1 MILRHSCKVRSIK
14 AQLVTKEYYDHFYDI
29 VSCHEFFYAMSQAK
43 QQLQGTM
50 PGLETRCFQEE
61 FTLPMKRNIFGLL
74 TIPIQINGK
83 KLTFIIDTGAQ
94 ISGIKEYVG
103 KKLQLKETQGSVTI
117 GSIGGKQ
124 KSMKGVM
131 ADVLTLG
138 ALEYRSFPLIALHDS
153 DFSLRFGSID
163 LFAFD
168 GIIGWDIL
176 SQLDF
181 ELDDIKKQ
189 FKVLKNRFKVPYPN
203 MIKGS
208 FPVFIVTLEG
218 GGHALYGFDSGSKM
232 SWIGEDTIATH
243 KLHIA
248 AETTSMGF
256 GVHGLEKLA
265 MKVIDQCS
273 ISLDKAHI
281 DLRNTMSGRCN
292 LFPSF
297 VFDGILGN
305 EICKGRRMRIINS
318 ANMVLIA

>member
-189 FKVLKNRFKVPYPN
+189 FKVLRTGLKYP
-203 MIKGS
+203 I
-208 FPVFIVTLEG
+208 
-218 GGHALYGFDSGSKM
+218 
-232 SWIGEDTIATH
+232 
-243 KLHIA
+243 
-248 AETTSMGF
+248 
-256 GVHGLEKLA
+256 
-265 MKVIDQCS
+265 
-273 ISLDKAHI
+273 
-281 DLRNTMSGRCN
+281 
-292 LFPSF
+292 
-297 VFDGILGN
+297 
-305 EICKGRRMRIINS
+305 RI
-318 ANMVLIA
+318 